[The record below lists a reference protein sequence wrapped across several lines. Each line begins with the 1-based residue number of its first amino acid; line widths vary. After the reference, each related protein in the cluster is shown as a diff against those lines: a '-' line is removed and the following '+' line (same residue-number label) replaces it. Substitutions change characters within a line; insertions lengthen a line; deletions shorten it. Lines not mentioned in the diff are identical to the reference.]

1 MEETSKTYFAT
12 AAIAAYD
19 SKNILFKMQKGDVVD
34 TSKFSEELISNW
46 IETGKIKLSEFSSL
60 DDEHSYSTIK
70 HKVLSIIDELKTCPQ
85 KDLVISDTQ
94 DLVLDVYGV
103 VQSSES
109 ESANSE
115 NDLSKATS
123 NFADLQE
130 ANLALSETV
139 KSYEARIKEHANT
152 IKELQSS
159 HANTIKELQSS
170 IKELTKNNKESNK
183 KAKDQSN

>member
-19 SKNILFKMQKGDVVD
+19 SENILFKMQKGDKVD
-34 TSKFSEELISNW
+34 ASKFPEKLVSNW
-46 IETGKIKLSEFSSL
+46 IETGKIKLSDFSSL
-60 DDEHSYSTIK
+60 DDEHLYSTIK
-70 HKVLSIIDELKTCPQ
+70 HKVLSIIDELVACPQ

-94 DLVLDVYGV
+94 DRVLAVYGV
-103 VQSSES
+103 VQISES

-115 NDLSKATS
+115 NDLSEATS

-152 IKELQSS
+152 IKD
-159 HANTIKELQSS
+159 LQSS
-170 IKELTKNNKESNK
+170 IKELTKNSKESNK